1 MPRFSLEDIE
11 NARPENPE
19 RLAGTTEEE
28 IQRQIAEDGGFDM
41 GEVDPSRLTVRQSYP
56 DPRQLRHR
64 LNMTQEE
71 FARAFGLNIWTLRD
85 WEQHKAEPEGPARTL
100 LRVIAQ
106 NPEVVRR
113 AVAAA

>member
-1 MPRFSLEDIE
+1 
-11 NARPENPE
+11 
-19 RLAGTTEEE
+19 
-28 IQRQIAEDGGFDM
+28 M

-71 FARAFGLNIWTLRD
+71 FSRAFGLNIWTLRD
-85 WEQHKAEPEGPARTL
+85 WEQHNAEPEGPARTL

-113 AVAAA
+113 AVAAAMRWACRKPGQHPPWRLARRVRDRRDCACDDRAEGWKS

>member
-28 IQRQIAEDGGFDM
+28 IQRQITEDGGFDM
-41 GEVDPSRLTVRQSYP
+41 GEVDPSRLTVHQSYP

-71 FARAFGLNIWTLRD
+71 FARGGGCIETSMPKGGAASAMATGAPCSRST
-85 WEQHKAEPEGPARTL
+85 GPHL
-100 LRVIAQ
+100 
-106 NPEVVRR
+106 
-113 AVAAA
+113 

>member
-11 NARPENPE
+11 NACPENQE
-19 RLAGTTEEE
+19 RLVSTSEEE
-28 IQRQIAEDGGFDM
+28 IQWQIAEDGGFDM
-41 GEVDPSRLTVRQSYP
+41 GEIDPARLTARRSYP

-85 WEQHKAEPEGPARTL
+85 WEQHKAEPDGPALTL

-106 NPEVVRR
+106 IPQVVRR

>member
-1 MPRFSLEDIE
+1 MARFSLEDIE

-19 RLAGTTEEE
+19 RLASTTEEE
-28 IQRQIAEDGGFDM
+28 IQRQITEDGGFDM

-71 FARAFGLNIWTLRD
+71 FSRAFGLNIWTLRD

>member
-28 IQRQIAEDGGFDM
+28 IQSQIAEDDGFDM